1 MTKRI
6 VAILVVA
13 VVLIVAV
20 LPAWAHERK
29 KHDADIEIVLFGK
42 ENYKDT
48 HPKVADIIQAL
59 EDAVYLAVDQFN
71 GNGAKELENLRSK
84 GIKNLPRSI
93 DEINFTGNNA
103 HRLYTHRGWNLEYT
117 DDKANW
123 TIRKSILKS
132 TVQKM
137 LFSNQKHSLDWLIHG
152 KKNNEKQI
160 DSFCALLYYIHI
172 LGDHIEAEKY
182 TQLAYIIPLVRPNDK
197 ENSGLIPE
205 LQKHLS
211 IMLES
216 QQASFTYYA
225 LMGELDNL
233 KAKAARLI
241 SSTGGINTD
250 EKFKQ
255 YHDCA
260 EKLKD
265 TLTFYLPDL
274 LMNESFFS
282 DSFKK

>member
-6 VAILVVA
+6 VALLAVVA
-13 VVLIVAV
+13 VLIAVA

-29 KHDADIEIVLFGK
+29 IHDADIEFILFGK

-48 HPKVADIIQAL
+48 HPKVADTIQAL

-84 GIKNLPRSI
+84 GVKNLPRSI
-93 DEINFTGNNA
+93 DEINFSGNNA
-103 HRLYTHRGWNLEYT
+103 HRLYTHRGWNLEYIN
-117 DDKANW
+117 DKANW
-123 TIRKSILKS
+123 TIRKSILKN

-160 DSFCALLYYIHI
+160 DSFCALLYYIHV

-182 TQLAYIIPLVRPNDK
+182 TQLDYIIPLVLPNDK
-197 ENSGLIPE
+197 GNSGLIPE

-216 QQASFTYYA
+216 QQTSFTYYA

-233 KAKAARLI
+233 NAKAAILI
-241 SSTGGINTD
+241 SSTGGINTE
-250 EKFKQ
+250 EKFEQ

-260 EKLKD
+260 VKLED
-265 TLTFYLPDL
+265 ALSFYLPDL

-282 DSFKK
+282 CGFKK